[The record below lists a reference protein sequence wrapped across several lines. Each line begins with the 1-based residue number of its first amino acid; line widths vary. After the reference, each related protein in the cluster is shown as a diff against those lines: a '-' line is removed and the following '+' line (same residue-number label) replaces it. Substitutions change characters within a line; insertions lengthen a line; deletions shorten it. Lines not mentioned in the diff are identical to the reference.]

1 MITRKG
7 QATRDRIVG
16 VAATLM
22 HERGVAGTS
31 TEDVQLAAGVS
42 ASQVY
47 HYFGDKRSLTR
58 AVIEYWSD
66 AILGAQEPALVHLDD
81 VDALRGWA
89 DAIVE
94 AQRANDFRGGCPL
107 GSLAS
112 ELAECDDTARADL
125 AASYQRWRDAIRAG
139 LADMK
144 DRGDLVEG
152 ADPDQLA
159 TALLTTLQGGLLLTK
174 TLRDSQALETSLNT
188 MIDHIATFAARP
200 SVRRSSTSM
209 SL

>member
-16 VAATLM
+16 AAATLM

>member
-7 QATRDRIVG
+7 QATRDRIVAA
-16 VAATLM
+16 AATLM

-58 AVIEYWSD
+58 AVIEYWSN

-94 AQRANDFRGGCPL
+94 VQRANGFRGGCPL

-112 ELAECDDTARADL
+112 ELADGDDAARDDL
-125 AASYQRWRDAIRAG
+125 AAGYQRWRDAIRAG
-139 LADMK
+139 LVDMK
-144 DRGDLVEG
+144 ERGDLVES

-174 TLRDSQALETSLNT
+174 TLRNSEALETSLNT
-188 MIDHIATFAARP
+188 MIDHIASFVARP
-200 SVRRSSTSM
+200 PAMSS
-209 SL
+209 

>member
-7 QATRDRIVG
+7 QATRDRIVAA
-16 VAATLM
+16 AATLM

-58 AVIEYWSD
+58 AVIEYWSN

-94 AQRANDFRGGCPL
+94 VQRANGFRGGCPL

-112 ELAECDDTARADL
+112 ELADGDDAARDDL
-125 AASYQRWRDAIRAG
+125 AAGYQRWRDAIRAG

-144 DRGDLVEG
+144 ERGDLVES

-174 TLRDSQALETSLNT
+174 TLRNSEALETSLNT
-188 MIDHIATFAARP
+188 MIDHIASFVARP
-200 SVRRSSTSM
+200 PAMSS
-209 SL
+209 

>member
-7 QATRDRIVG
+7 QATRDRIVAA
-16 VAATLM
+16 AATLM

-58 AVIEYWSD
+58 AVIEFWSN

-94 AQRANDFRGGCPL
+94 VQRANGFRGGCPL

-112 ELAECDDTARADL
+112 ELADGDDAARDDL
-125 AASYQRWRDAIRAG
+125 AAGYQRWRDAIRAG
-139 LADMK
+139 LVDMK
-144 DRGDLVEG
+144 ERGDLVES

-174 TLRDSQALETSLNT
+174 TLRNSEALETSLNT
-188 MIDHIATFAARP
+188 MIDHIASFVARP
-200 SVRRSSTSM
+200 PAMSS
-209 SL
+209 

>member
-7 QATRDRIVG
+7 QATRDRIVAA
-16 VAATLM
+16 AATLM

-58 AVIEYWSD
+58 AVIEYWSN

-89 DAIVE
+89 DAIV
-94 AQRANDFRGGCPL
+94 AVQRANGFRGGCPL

-112 ELAECDDTARADL
+112 ELADGDDAARDDL
-125 AASYQRWRDAIRAG
+125 AAGYQRWRDAIRAG
-139 LADMK
+139 LVDMK
-144 DRGDLVEG
+144 ERGDLVES

-174 TLRDSQALETSLNT
+174 TLRNSEALETSLNT
-188 MIDHIATFAARP
+188 MIDHIASFVARP
-200 SVRRSSTSM
+200 PAMSS
-209 SL
+209 

>member
-16 VAATLM
+16 AAATLM

-174 TLRDSQALETSLNT
+174 TLRDTQALETSLNT

>member
-7 QATRDRIVG
+7 QATRDRIVAA
-16 VAATLM
+16 AATLM

-58 AVIEYWSD
+58 AVIDYWSN

-94 AQRANDFRGGCPL
+94 VQRANGFRGGCPL

-112 ELAECDDTARADL
+112 ELADGDDTARDDL
-125 AASYQRWRDAIRAG
+125 AAGYQRWRGAIRAG
-139 LADMK
+139 LADMRE
-144 DRGDLVEG
+144 RGDLVES

-174 TLRDSQALETSLNT
+174 TLRNSEALETSLNT
-188 MIDHIATFAARP
+188 MIDHIASFAARP
-200 SVRRSSTSM
+200 PAMST
-209 SL
+209 